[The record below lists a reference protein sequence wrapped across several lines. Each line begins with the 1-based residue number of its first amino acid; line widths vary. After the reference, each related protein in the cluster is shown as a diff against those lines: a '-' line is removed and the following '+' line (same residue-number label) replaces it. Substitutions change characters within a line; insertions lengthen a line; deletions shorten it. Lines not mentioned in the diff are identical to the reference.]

1 MSLIKEN
8 LKFNLNS
15 KTKLS
20 KILTD
25 MITTP
30 CEKVLKILNEIK
42 NFLSNIENSKKYIY
56 ELNWVIKII
65 SSRSLYSI
73 QINQKESLE
82 QFQNEFPEMKQF
94 LDLINLYNGQINETK
109 KYNNYINKTMLFIE
123 NNENKNG
130 NDNGVFR
137 ELGLQTPSSKL
148 KRKNFFGFIK
158 GKSDIKNN
166 IIKNDDK
173 IEEKNNQNESD
184 EEYEKKLNIFSST
197 RSRSFKLPNG
207 KMLTNQIK
215 NARLTNNS
223 KKHSTTIQKTPIE
236 FSKENLQLINEI
248 IDNHNIDNDDND
260 KSSSSYDNSLNLSS
274 DSLHFESKESNGNNN
289 NNNNN
294 NTNNNN
300 NNNLYIKLNDNKSI
314 NSHSSKK
321 LNSSFD
327 LEMNPIKKFKEDFIL
342 AETKLNEANYNP
354 KRVLS
359 RSFDIHE
366 FKKIVGYHNVM
377 PLMAKQIFNF
387 FSLDE
392 KIINSSKLENFFKKI
407 SNGYHEH
414 VLYHNAIHA
423 SDITQTA
430 CLIIKNSNFEEKVYS
445 NIIDLLSIF
454 VACLGH
460 DIGHPGYNNGFL
472 INSSNEIAINYN
484 DISVLE
490 NFHTATLFRLINND
504 ESVNIFDNFSKFDFK
519 TLRKRI
525 ISNILATDMALHSKV
540 LGLMKTKLMDN
551 PEKQIITKDG
561 KNIFEEQQNL
571 FDFVVHVCDIAH
583 NAKKFSISLQWVE
596 LLTNE
601 FWKQG
606 DKEKK
611 LGLNVSFGCDREQY
625 NIPISQV
632 GFIKAFIVPTF
643 DVLNDIF
650 PSLDFFCKNVENN
663 LKTWKDL
670 SEQGRKTG
678 WSPERNKKIK
688 DEEEF

>member
-1 MSLIKEN
+1 MSLNNKILKNN
-8 LKFNLNS
+8 LEKYP

-25 MITTP
+25 IITTP

-42 NFLSNIENSKKYIY
+42 NILLNVENSKKYIY
-56 ELNWVIKII
+56 ELNWVIKVI

-73 QINQKESLE
+73 QINQKESLD
-82 QFQNEFPEMKQF
+82 QFQNEFPEFKQF

-123 NNENKNG
+123 NNENKNE
-130 NDNGVFR
+130 NDNGVIR

-148 KRKNFFGFIK
+148 KRKNLFKFFK
-158 GKSDIKNN
+158 GKSEKKDIINENKN
-166 IIKNDDK
+166 
-173 IEEKNNQNESD
+173 EEKYNNESD

-197 RSRSFKLPNG
+197 RSRSFKLSNG
-207 KMLTNQIK
+207 KILTNQIK
-215 NARLTNNS
+215 NVRLANNS
-223 KKHSTTIQKTPIE
+223 KKHSTTIQKNPIE
-236 FSKENLQLINEI
+236 FSKENLQLIKEI
-248 IDNHNIDNDDND
+248 IDKHNNENEENE
-260 KSSSSYDNSLNLSS
+260 KSSSIDDNSLNLSNS
-274 DSLHFESKESNGNNN
+274 DSLHFESKESNNTNT
-289 NNNNN
+289 NNN

-300 NNNLYIKLNDNKSI
+300 NLIIKFNDNKSI

-327 LEMNPIKKFKEDFIL
+327 LEINPIKKFKEDFIL

-366 FKKIVGYHNVM
+366 FKKIVGYPNVM
-377 PLMAKQIFNF
+377 PLMAKQIFSF

-611 LGLNVSFGCDREQY
+611 LGLNVSFGCDRENY

-650 PSLDFFCKNVENN
+650 PSLDFFCKNVQNN
-663 LKTWKDL
+663 LETWKGL

-678 WSPERNKKIK
+678 WSPERKKLK
-688 DEEEF
+688 ENEES

>member
-1 MSLIKEN
+1 MSLNNKIFKNN
-8 LKFNLNS
+8 LDKYP

-25 MITTP
+25 IITTP

-42 NFLSNIENSKKYIY
+42 NILLNVENSKKYIY

-123 NNENKNG
+123 NNEDKNE
-130 NDNGVFR
+130 NDNGVIR

-148 KRKNFFGFIK
+148 KRKNFFKFFK
-158 GKSDIKNN
+158 GKSEKKDN
-166 IIKNDDK
+166 IINENKN
-173 IEEKNNQNESD
+173 EKKYDESD
-184 EEYEKKLNIFSST
+184 EDYEKKLNIFSST

-207 KMLTNQIK
+207 KILTNQIK

-236 FSKENLQLINEI
+236 FSKENLQLIKEI
-248 IDNHNIDNDDND
+248 IDNHNNENDDND
-260 KSSSSYDNSLNLSS
+260 KSSSSYDNSLNLSNS
-274 DSLHFESKESNGNNN
+274 DSLHFESKESN
-289 NNNNN
+289 

-300 NNNLYIKLNDNKSI
+300 NNNNLNNNNNNLIFKFNDNKSI

-327 LEMNPIKKFKEDFIL
+327 LEINPIKKFKEDFIL

-650 PSLDFFCKNVENN
+650 PSLDFFCKNVQNN
-663 LKTWKDL
+663 LETWKSL

-678 WSPERNKKIK
+678 WSPERKKLK
-688 DEEEF
+688 ENEDF